1 MTEPMMKR
9 LPRAALALSL
19 TVSSL
24 AAAPA
29 LVLIAPAAA
38 QAEGRAHALPRRGD
52 YLPPDLLKSG
62 PNVDPA
68 AQHLRRPPSGYG
80 WFSLAGVFVLAS
92 ISTGLIVEVV
102 GP

>member
-1 MTEPMMKR
+1 MKR
-9 LPRAALALSL
+9 LPRAVLALSL

-29 LVLIAPAAA
+29 VLLAAPAVA
-38 QAEGRAHALPRRGD
+38 QAQPAKGHALPRRGD
-52 YLPPDLLKSG
+52 YLPPDLVKAG
-62 PNVDPA
+62 PNVDAA

-92 ISTGLIVEVV
+92 LSSGLIVEVAA
-102 GP
+102 P